1 MEHRKLC
8 EIAEIKFCANS
19 PGRAKTQ
26 SEQLALCAAPSNFF
40 KNNSISNNFSQFNY
54 AGENYLEIKSGDIVV
69 KRIEPTFI
77 NYIDEIP
84 QNVYAG
90 NNLIIITARQG
101 LYPKY
106 LAMILNEKI
115 ATLSNTSSIGA
126 VIKSIGRSELDNLKV
141 PLIDY
146 SKQIFLGNLW
156 YESIELEKLKVRL
169 DECEH
174 IKSNILI
181 QQYIKSRG
189 GENNG

>member
-1 MEHRKLC
+1 MEYRKLC
-8 EIAEIKFCANS
+8 EVAEIRFCANS
-19 PGRAKTQ
+19 SGRAETRN
-26 SEQLALCAAPSNFF
+26 EQLTLWAAPSNFF

-77 NYIDEIP
+77 NYIDDIP
-84 QNVYAG
+84 QNIYAG

-169 DECEH
+169 AECEH